1 MPIKL
6 FDRVKQ
12 KTTTSG
18 SGTITL
24 GDSVDSFVNFS
35 SVFSDGDQT
44 FYTIESP
51 TIFEVGIGTYNAGT
65 VSRDTVFKSSNND
78 QLVSLP
84 GDLNTAIFVT
94 YAASGAV
101 HTTGDRIVTDVN
113 GVDFNLTDSP
123 VYKEGR
129 IFYDNEAK
137 ALSVYNDE
145 ADITLQVGQ
154 EEYLRVRNNAGSTIL
169 NGQAVRI
176 LGSQGTH
183 VTIEKAI
190 ATGSVTSQAV
200 GIATHDIENNSFGYI
215 TTYGLVR
222 GLDTSDFSDGDEIF
236 LSQTVAGGLTGVAPI
251 APNFKVPL
259 GHVVRSHP
267 TVGTIVV
274 QPLGSKLGGG
284 DVKSLGNFQE
294 SGVAFIDITADTDA
308 AIIATNAGL
317 SYDSGN
323 QILQVD
329 AGGIRYPD
337 GATQTVAFTGQETNV
352 SGYVD
357 TVSGNLQAQI
367 TANDNDI
374 STLQTAT
381 GNLDTRVTQNTS
393 DVTTVSGIA
402 QGAVDDVA
410 TASGHL
416 QGQITS
422 NDNDI
427 TALQTATGNLDTRV
441 TQNTSDIT
449 TVSGIAQGAADDVVI
464 VSGIAQGAA
473 DDVAT
478 ASGYLQSQIT
488 SNDNDIT
495 ALQTATGNLNTRVT
509 QNDADITTVSGIAQ
523 EAADDVVV
531 VSGLLYNNWN
541 LAVSGNSDSITSNET
556 VTLTGL
562 GFTSVT
568 YDEST
573 NTVYISGDGIEPTGF
588 DWNVSVTGLSN
599 TIASGDTVTFTG
611 LGLTTVTYDPS
622 TNVISISGTEAT
634 FDDDLTV
641 SLSDGKT
648 FGRYPDGATIPASGK
663 TAREVIELSIAEP
676 IAPTVSLTSP
686 TTVAFNQTG
695 ISNTLNFSHTIN
707 SVGASVSSASLE
719 FRRGGVGSWTTL
731 STSTTTPDS
740 FVHSFT
746 DTNFNTSGMNYRYI
760 VTDSLG
766 ASNTG
771 TKTITPASYSAPS
784 ISWNLVGNA
793 LSGIETNTK
802 RERGNVDSQINGTV
816 TRNSVNVDLI
826 SYKIQYRVNGGSW
839 TDIGSA
845 SIGPGTSSIA
855 STGHNPV
862 ANNTANQIQ
871 YRIRV
876 VDEYQQYLSSQVTS
890 SVKTINFLFL
900 IFYGP
905 LSSAPTTSAGVRA
918 IANKIFTDGSNPFN
932 LNTGSTLKDFTVAMP
947 NTLSISQVLDLDAL
961 SANITASYVN
971 NPFNVEDAGGTNV
984 AYNVYTMSNSVPYA
998 SNHRHEVTRS

>member
-24 GDSVDSFVNFS
+24 GDSVDSFLNFS

-51 TIFEVGIGTYNAGT
+51 TIFEVGLGTYNAGT
-65 VSRDTVFKSSNND
+65 FSRDTVFKSSNSD
-78 QLVSLP
+78 QLVNLA
-84 GDLNTAIFVT
+84 GDLNTSIFVT
-94 YAASGAV
+94 YTASGAIY
-101 HTTGDRIVTDVN
+101 TTGDRIVTDID
-113 GVDFNLTDSP
+113 G
-123 VYKEGR
+123 
-129 IFYDNEAK
+129 
-137 ALSVYNDE
+137 
-145 ADITLQVGQ
+145 IT
-154 EEYLRVRNNAGSTIL
+154 
-169 NGQAVRI
+169 
-176 LGSQGTH
+176 
-183 VTIEKAI
+183 
-190 ATGSVTSQAV
+190 
-200 GIATHDIENNSFGYI
+200 F
-215 TTYGLVR
+215 
-222 GLDTSDFSDGDEIF
+222 
-236 LSQTVAGGLTGVAPI
+236 
-251 APNFKVPL
+251 
-259 GHVVRSHP
+259 
-267 TVGTIVV
+267 
-274 QPLGSKLGGG
+274 
-284 DVKSLGNFQE
+284 
-294 SGVAFIDITADTDA
+294 
-308 AIIATNAGL
+308 
-317 SYDSGN
+317 
-323 QILQVD
+323 
-329 AGGIRYPD
+329 PD
-337 GATQTVAFTGQETNV
+337 GNTQTIAYTGQV
-352 SGYVD
+352 SDLTSYATTGYVND
-357 TVSGNLQAQI
+357 ASGHLQTQI
-367 TANDNDI
+367 TSNDSDI

-381 GNLDTRVTQNTS
+381 GVLRTDI
-393 DVTTVSGIA
+393 D
-402 QGAVDDVA
+402 
-410 TASGHL
+410 
-416 QGQITS
+416 S
-422 NDNDI
+422 ND
-427 TALQTATGNLDTRV
+427 T
-441 TQNTSDIT
+441 
-449 TVSGIAQGAADDVVI
+449 
-464 VSGIAQGAA
+464 
-473 DDVAT
+473 
-478 ASGYLQSQIT
+478 
-488 SNDNDIT
+488 
-495 ALQTATGNLNTRVT
+495 
-509 QNDADITTVSGIAQ
+509 DITTVSGIAQ
-523 EAADDVVV
+523 EAAGDVVV

-541 LAVSGNSDSITSNET
+541 LAVTGNSDSITSDET

-573 NTVYISGDGIEPTGF
+573 NTVFISGDGSESTGF

-634 FDDDLTV
+634 FDNDLTV

-663 TAREVIELSIAEP
+663 TAREVISLSIAEP
-676 IAPTVSLTSP
+676 INPSVSLSSP
-686 TTVAFNQTG
+686 TSVAFNQTG
-695 ISNTLNFSHTIN
+695 INNTLNFSHTIN
-707 SVGASVSSASLE
+707 SVGASVSSAVLQ

-746 DTNFNTSGMNYRYI
+746 DTNFNTSGMNYRYV
-760 VTDSLG
+760 VTDNLG
-766 ASNTG
+766 ATNTA
-771 TKTITPASYSAPS
+771 THNINPASYSSPS

-802 RERGNVDSQINGTV
+802 RERGNVNSQINGTIS
-816 TRNSVNVDLI
+816 RNSANVDLI
-826 SYKIQYRVNGGSW
+826 SYKIQYRVNGGSYV
-839 TDIGSA
+839 DIGSA

-890 SVKTINFLFL
+890 STKTINFRFL
-900 IFYGP
+900 IFYGAV
-905 LSSAPTTSAGVRA
+905 SSAPTNSAGVRA
-918 IANKIFTDGSNPFN
+918 VGTKIFTDGSNPFQ

-947 NTLSISQVLDLDAL
+947 DTISISQVLDLDAL

>member
-12 KTTTSG
+12 KTTTAG

-84 GDLNTAIFVT
+84 GDLNTSIFVT

-101 HTTGDRIVTDVN
+101 HTTGDRIVTDIS
-113 GVDFNLTDSP
+113 GVTFPDNITQTIAYTGQTADLTDYATTGY
-123 VYKEGR
+123 V
-129 IFYDNEAK
+129 
-137 ALSVYNDE
+137 ND
-145 ADITLQVGQ
+145 ASGYLQGQITS
-154 EEYLRVRNNAGSTIL
+154 NDS
-169 NGQAVRI
+169 
-176 LGSQGTH
+176 
-183 VTIEKAI
+183 
-190 ATGSVTSQAV
+190 
-200 GIATHDIENNSFGYI
+200 
-215 TTYGLVR
+215 
-222 GLDTSDFSDGDEIF
+222 
-236 LSQTVAGGLTGVAPI
+236 
-251 APNFKVPL
+251 
-259 GHVVRSHP
+259 
-267 TVGTIVV
+267 
-274 QPLGSKLGGG
+274 
-284 DVKSLGNFQE
+284 
-294 SGVAFIDITADTDA
+294 DITA
-308 AIIATNAGL
+308 
-317 SYDSGN
+317 
-323 QILQVD
+323 
-329 AGGIRYPD
+329 
-337 GATQTVAFTGQETNV
+337 
-352 SGYVD
+352 
-357 TVSGNLQAQI
+357 
-367 TANDNDI
+367 
-374 STLQTAT
+374 LQTAT

-393 DVTTVSGIA
+393 DIVTVSGIA
-402 QGAVDDVA
+402 QNATDDVA
-410 TASGHL
+410 TASGYL

-478 ASGYLQSQIT
+478 ASGYLQGQIT

-495 ALQTATGNLNTRVT
+495 ALQTATGNLDTRVT

-573 NTVYISGDGIEPTGF
+573 NTVYISGDGSDPTGY
-588 DWNVSVTGLSN
+588 DWNVSVTGLSD

-793 LSGIETNTK
+793 LSGVETNTK

-826 SYKIQYRVNGGSW
+826 SYTIQYRVNGGSW

-845 SIGPGTSSIA
+845 SIGPGSDTIA
-855 STGHNPV
+855 STGHNPTSD
-862 ANNTANQIQ
+862 NTATQIQ
-871 YRIRV
+871 YRIQV

-890 SVKTINFLFL
+890 STKTISFLFL

-905 LSSAPTTSAGVRA
+905 LSAAPTTSNEVRA
-918 IANKIFTDGSNPFN
+918 IATQIFTDGSNPFN

-971 NPFNVEDAGGTNV
+971 NPFNVNDAGGTAV
-984 AYNVYTMSNSVPYA
+984 AYNVYTMSNSVPYS